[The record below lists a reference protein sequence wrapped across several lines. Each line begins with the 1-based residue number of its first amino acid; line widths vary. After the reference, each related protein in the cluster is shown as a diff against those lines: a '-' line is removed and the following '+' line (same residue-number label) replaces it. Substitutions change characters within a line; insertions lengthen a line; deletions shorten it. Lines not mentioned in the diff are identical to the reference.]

1 MRTFCFALL
10 LLVIIVTGLFLYNS
24 FLIRESDALLV
35 DIDRLSRAVDEGD
48 WGKADEALD
57 KMLSAWEKASPRL
70 ALFTDHSV
78 LDDILLTTS
87 AASGYARTREGPE
100 LCAEL
105 ETLRSL
111 VSHIPMRERLT
122 LYNIF

>member
-1 MRTFCFALL
+1 MRTFCFALIL
-10 LLVIIVTGLFLYNS
+10 LAIIVTGLFLYNS
-24 FLIRESDALLV
+24 FLVRESDALLE

-48 WGKADEALD
+48 WKKADEALD

-87 AASGYARTREGPE
+87 AASGYARTREAPE

>member
-10 LLVIIVTGLFLYNS
+10 LLAIIVTGLFLYNS
-24 FLIRESDALLV
+24 FLVRESDALLA
-35 DIDRLSRAVDEGD
+35 DIDRLSRAVDEEN
-48 WGKADEALD
+48 WEKVDETLD
-57 KMLSAWEKASPRL
+57 AVLSGWEKASPRL
-70 ALFTDHSV
+70 ALFTDHSL

-87 AASGYARTREGPE
+87 AASGYAKTREGPE
-100 LCAEL
+100 LCAEI